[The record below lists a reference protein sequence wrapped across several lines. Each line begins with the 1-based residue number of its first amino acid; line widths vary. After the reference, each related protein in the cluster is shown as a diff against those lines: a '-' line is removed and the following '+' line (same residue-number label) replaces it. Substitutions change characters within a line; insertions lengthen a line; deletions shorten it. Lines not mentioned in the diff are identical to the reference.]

1 MTALLRPMSWTD
13 IDVLVE
19 LEQQLFVDDAW
30 SARTWWSELAGRPQR
45 VYLVAQ
51 DDDRIVGYAGLSVA
65 GDVADVMTIAVAP
78 AAQGTGVG
86 RLLLDEL
93 VAQATTAAVSA
104 VLLEVRSDND
114 PARKLYEHSGFEQIG
129 VRRRYYQPGDIDALV
144 MRRHLREE
152 QTHGD

>member
-1 MTALLRPMSWTD
+1 MSWTD
-13 IDVLVE
+13 IDTLVE
-19 LEQQLFVDDAW
+19 LEQRLFVDDAW

-51 DDDRIVGYAGLSVA
+51 DDDRVVGYAGLSVA

-78 AAQGTGVG
+78 GAQGTGVG
-86 RLLLDEL
+86 RLLLEEL
-93 VAQATTAAVSA
+93 VAQASAAAVSA

-114 PARKLYEHSGFEQIG
+114 PARKLYERNGFEQIG

-144 MRRHLREE
+144 MRRHLRGEE
-152 QTHGD
+152 TRVD

>member
-1 MTALLRPMSWTD
+1 MTARLRPMSWTD
-13 IDVLVE
+13 IDTLVE
-19 LEQQLFVDDAW
+19 LEQRLFVDDAW

-51 DDDRIVGYAGLSVA
+51 DDDRVVGYAGLSVA

-78 AAQGTGVG
+78 GAQGTGVG
-86 RLLLDEL
+86 RLLLEEL
-93 VAQATTAAVSA
+93 VAQASAAAVSV

-114 PARKLYEHSGFEQIG
+114 PARKLYERNGFEQIG

-144 MRRHLREE
+144 MRRHLRQEE
-152 QTHGD
+152 TRVD

>member
-1 MTALLRPMSWTD
+1 MSWTD
-13 IDVLVE
+13 IDTLVE
-19 LEQQLFVDDAW
+19 LEQRLFVDDAW

-51 DDDRIVGYAGLSVA
+51 DDDRVVGYAGLSVV

-78 AAQGTGVG
+78 DAQGTGVG
-86 RLLLDEL
+86 RLLLEEL
-93 VAQATTAAVSA
+93 VAQASAAAVSA

-114 PARKLYEHSGFEQIG
+114 PARKLYERNGFEQIG

-152 QTHGD
+152 ETRVD

>member
-1 MTALLRPMSWTD
+1 MSWTD
-13 IDVLVE
+13 IEVLVE
-19 LEQQLFVDDAW
+19 LEQQLFADDAW

-45 VYLVAQ
+45 VYFVAQ
-51 DDDRIVGYAGLSVA
+51 DDDTVVGYAGLSVA

-93 VAQATTAAVSA
+93 VAQATAAEVSA

-114 PARKLYEHSGFEQIG
+114 PARKLYEHNGFEQIG

-152 QTHGD
+152 QGHAH

>member
-1 MTALLRPMSWTD
+1 MSWTD
-13 IDVLVE
+13 IDTLVE
-19 LEQQLFVDDAW
+19 LEQRLFVDDAW

-51 DDDRIVGYAGLSVA
+51 DDDRVVGYAGLSVA

-78 AAQGTGVG
+78 GAQGTGVG
-86 RLLLDEL
+86 RLLLEEL
-93 VAQATTAAVSA
+93 VAQASAAAVSV

-114 PARKLYEHSGFEQIG
+114 PARKLYERNGFEQIG

-144 MRRHLREE
+144 MRRHLRQEE
-152 QTHGD
+152 TRVD